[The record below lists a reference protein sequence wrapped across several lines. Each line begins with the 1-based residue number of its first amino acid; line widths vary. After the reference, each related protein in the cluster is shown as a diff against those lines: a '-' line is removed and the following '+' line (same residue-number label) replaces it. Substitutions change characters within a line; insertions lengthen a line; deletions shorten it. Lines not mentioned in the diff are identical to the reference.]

1 MLYAAALVFLPP
13 LLVFAL
19 YHLSLWVGV
28 PGMRRRGFWRRV
40 AFASALAHV
49 LIVVGL
55 ALLAWI
61 DDSSDAGMP
70 VSVSGDLWAV
80 LWVLDPVAMA
90 VLAGILPATGSLAL
104 PSALITLLGVGTLQ
118 WYWVGGALGAAFE
131 RVWRALRTPGDDLP
145 DWF

>member
-1 MLYAAALVFLPP
+1 
-13 LLVFAL
+13 
-19 YHLSLWVGV
+19 
-28 PGMRRRGFWRRV
+28 MRRRGFWRRV